1 MVIHLANK
9 TKYKGV
15 YYDETHDT
23 YYVNTTFTTVDGYSV
38 KKCKRGFSTA
48 KKANDWKNTFAVE
61 LKNNDTLITKKGKL
75 DSILIYYIEYRKN
88 SLKPTSLKRIK
99 LTLKNHFLPNVPPNI
114 EQLKSHHI
122 FSLYEY
128 VCNLPNKVSG
138 KNLIISVFN
147 SFIEWLDLTEQIS
160 TSFAK
165 KFKVVFVPLK
175 NTEETNNS
183 FMVLEDYSKFISTF
197 DTSDK
202 LGKMYTLLFNTLFFT
217 GARIGEV
224 LALDFDDID
233 FDEGTISY
241 TKQLQEVAQL
251 ETIPKNAVKV
261 GSNIILPYT
270 KTNTVKTVS
279 IPDWLLNDF
288 KEWREIQDNSYI
300 FYVGTANSKI
310 IHKTSVRKIFK
321 AHLKLADLP
330 IIKIHDL
337 RHSHTTMLFDS
348 GCDAKY
354 VAERLGHSSERTS
367 KDIYNHLTRARK
379 QMNDD
384 IIKGFKINAS

>member
-1 MVIHLANK
+1 MNNNK

-15 YYDETHDT
+15 YFDEVHNS
-23 YYVNTTFTTVDGYSV
+23 YYVNTTFSTEDGRIV
-38 KKCKRGFSTA
+38 KKCKRGFATA
-48 KKANDWKNTFAVE
+48 KKANDWKNAFAIEV
-61 LKNNDTLITKKGKL
+61 KTNASVNKKGRL
-75 DSILIYYIEYRKN
+75 ESILILYIEYRKN

-99 LTLKNHFLPNVPPNI
+99 LTLKNHFLPNVPSNI
-114 EQLKSHHI
+114 EQLKINHI

-128 VCNLPNKVSG
+128 VCGLPNKTSG

-147 SFIEWLDLTEQIS
+147 SFVEWLDLTEQIS

-175 NTEETNNS
+175 NTEESNNS
-183 FMVLEDYSKFISTF
+183 FMILEDYSKFISTF
-197 DTSDK
+197 DTSKK
-202 LGKMYTLLFNTLFFT
+202 LDKMYVLLFNTLFFT

-224 LALDFDDID
+224 LALGFDDID
-233 FDEGTISY
+233 WNEGTISY
-241 TKQLQEVAQL
+241 NKQLQEIAQL
-251 ETIPKNAVKV
+251 ETLPRNAVKI
-261 GSNIILPYT
+261 GTNAILPYT

-279 IPDWLLNDF
+279 IPDWLLEEF
-288 KEWREIQDNSYI
+288 EEWREIQDSPYI
-300 FYVGTANSKI
+300 FYIGTANSKI

-384 IIKGFKINAS
+384 IIKGFKINVS

>member
-1 MVIHLANK
+1 MKLMNK

-15 YYDETHDT
+15 YYDEEHNS
-23 YYVNTTFTTVDGYSV
+23 YYVNTTFRTEDGRSV
-38 KKCKRGFSTA
+38 KKCKRGFATA
-48 KKANDWKNTFAVE
+48 KKAYDWKNTYAVE
-61 LKNNDTLITKKGKL
+61 VKTSASGNKKGRL
-75 DSILIYYIEYRKN
+75 ESILIYYIEYRRN

-99 LTLKNHFLPNVPPNI
+99 LTLQNHFLPNVPSNI
-114 EQLKSHHI
+114 EQLKTCHI
-122 FSLYEY
+122 FSLYDY
-128 VCNLPNKVSG
+128 VCNLPNKTSG

-147 SFIEWLDLTEQIS
+147 SFVEWLDLTEQIS

-183 FMVLEDYSKFISTF
+183 FMVIEEYAKFIETF
-197 DTSDK
+197 DTNDN
-202 LGKMYTLLFNTLFFT
+202 LNKMYRLLFNTLFFT

-224 LALDFDDID
+224 LALRFDDVD
-233 FDEGTISY
+233 FNEGTISY
-241 TKQLQEVAQL
+241 TKQLQESAQL
-251 ETIPKNAVKV
+251 ENLPKNAIKI
-261 GSNIILPYT
+261 GSNVILPYT
-270 KTNTVKTVS
+270 KTNTIKTVS
-279 IPDWLLNDF
+279 IPDWLLEDF
-288 KEWREIQDNSYI
+288 KEWCDIQESPYI

-321 AHLKLADLP
+321 AHLKLAGLP

-354 VAERLGHSSERTS
+354 IAERLGHSSERTS

-379 QMNDD
+379 QVNDD
-384 IIKGFKINAS
+384 IIKGFKI

>member
-1 MVIHLANK
+1 MKLMNK

-15 YYDETHDT
+15 YFDEVHNT
-23 YYVNTTFTTVDGYSV
+23 YYVNTTFRTEDGRTV
-38 KKCKRGFSTA
+38 KKCKRGFPTA

-61 LKNNDTLITKKGKL
+61 VKTSPSVNKKGRL
-75 DSILIYYIEYRKN
+75 ESILIYYIEYRRN

-99 LTLKNHFLPNVPPNI
+99 LTLQNHFLPNVPPNI
-114 EQLKSHHI
+114 EQLKTNHI
-122 FSLYEY
+122 FSLYDY
-128 VCNLPNKVSG
+128 VCNLPNKIAG
-138 KNLIISVFN
+138 KNLMISVFN
-147 SFIEWLDLTEQIS
+147 SFVEWLYLTEQIS
-160 TSFAK
+160 SSFAK

-175 NTEETNNS
+175 NTEESNNS
-183 FMVLEDYSKFISTF
+183 FMVLEEYAKFLDTF
-197 DTSDK
+197 NKEDK
-202 LGKMYTLLFNTLFFT
+202 QDKMYRLLFNTLFFT

-224 LALDFDDID
+224 LALTFKDID
-233 FDEGTISY
+233 FNEGTISY
-241 TKQLQEVAQL
+241 TKQLQESAQL
-251 ETIPKNAVKV
+251 ENLPRNAVKIGCNV
-261 GSNIILPYT
+261 ILPYT

-279 IPDWLLNDF
+279 IPDWLLEDF
-288 KEWREIQDNSYI
+288 KEWRDIQTESPYI

-330 IIKIHDL
+330 TIKIHDL

-354 VAERLGHSSERTS
+354 IAERLGHSSERTS

-379 QMNDD
+379 QVNDE
-384 IIKGFKINAS
+384 IIKGFKV

>member
-1 MVIHLANK
+1 VAIK

-15 YYDETHDT
+15 YYDETHDS
-23 YYVNTTFTTVDGYSV
+23 YYVNTTFRTEEGFPV
-38 KKCKRGFSTA
+38 KKTKRGFATAKKAYDWKNTYAVEVRTSVSTA
-48 KKANDWKNTFAVE
+48 KK
-61 LKNNDTLITKKGKL
+61 GKM
-75 DSILIYYIEYRKN
+75 DSILINYIEYRRN

-99 LTLKNHFLPNVPPNI
+99 LTLQNHFLTNVPQSVEHIKIN
-114 EQLKSHHI
+114 HI

-128 VCNLPNKVSG
+128 VCGLPNKTSG

-147 SFIEWLDLTEQIS
+147 SFVEWLDLTEQVS
-160 TSFAK
+160 SSFAK

-183 FMVLEDYSKFISTF
+183 FMVLEEYVDFINTF
-197 DTSDK
+197 DNSNRLD
-202 LGKMYTLLFNTLFFT
+202 KMYMLLFNTLFFT

-224 LALDFDDID
+224 LALSFDDID
-233 FDEGTISY
+233 FDNGTILFN
-241 TKQLQEVAQL
+241 KQLQELAQL
-251 ETIPKNAVKV
+251 ETMPRNAVKV
-261 GSNIILPYT
+261 GCNVILPYT

-279 IPDWLLNDF
+279 VPDWLLDNLR
-288 KEWREIQDNSYI
+288 EWKDIQTESPYI

-310 IHKTSVRKIFK
+310 VHKTTVRKVFK
-321 AHLKLADLP
+321 AHLEMAGLP

-337 RHSHTTMLFDS
+337 RHSHTTMLYDS
-348 GCDAKY
+348 GCDSKY

-379 QMNDD
+379 QVNDE
-384 IIKGFKINAS
+384 IIKGFKIS